1 MQASLTFSS
10 TLSKTSS
17 RSRCTRSFVPRA
29 TNEPQLQKPVAKPAR
44 APEPTTV
51 PAAAAA
57 AVAAA
62 DGTVTIEYQRQQ
74 AKAMQKYF
82 LSLKESSR
90 VEQAKVFGWTRK
102 NEITNG
108 RWVMIG
114 FVVGLMTEYATGVSF
129 PDQLKL
135 LLSYMGIADMYD

>member
-1 MQASLTFSS
+1 M
-10 TLSKTSS
+10 
-17 RSRCTRSFVPRA
+17 
-29 TNEPQLQKPVAKPAR
+29 
-44 APEPTTV
+44 
-51 PAAAAA
+51 
-57 AVAAA
+57 
-62 DGTVTIEYQRQQ
+62 
-74 AKAMQKYF
+74 
-82 LSLKESSR
+82 
-90 VEQAKVFGWTRK
+90 FGWTRK